1 MVRGPYSHE
10 PGRLECILLGMQGL
24 GGPGVHQWQFS
35 YFGMPRAESLENFR
49 YFNPSLSHGLRIPVQ
64 SSVDAWGTQNIPKT
78 LIQEAILN
86 SETIHFSG
94 TGAQNAET
102 EDQFIDYQ
110 FPEPEEEGGSRIH
123 MIWTDTP
130 CRITCWN
137 HGNWTIEAHR
147 DDSIECCIA
156 QHPWLENDCLYA
168 DIILPANTTMEV
180 EDVLTNV
187 RQGPP
192 YQTCTFQEKAIEPVG
207 ESKSDYEIVLAI
219 AEKLGMT
226 EKVTMGKSVE
236 DLQKEIFECMQG
248 PKYVSW
254 EEFKEKKYVVYPTA
268 EDWEQDPPGLR
279 EFYKDPKKQSAQDPV
294 GTARVLLGAPGDAL
308 PRRQGAAADPEV
320 DREGH
325 HARRAPLER
334 AGRHAPA
341 DPHVQPPALAHA
353 RPGRRLHVG
362 ARDPHRQGAR
372 PRQLQLRAGLAASEG
387 RGRARHPAR

>member
-35 YFGMPRAESLENFR
+35 YFGMPRAEALDNFR
-49 YFNPSLSHGLRIPVQ
+49 YFNPTLSDHLRTPVR

-86 SETIHFSG
+86 PETIHFSG

-110 FPEPEEEGGSRIH
+110 FPEPEEEGGSRLH

-147 DDSIECCIA
+147 DPSIEFMVA

-180 EDVLTNV
+180 EDFLTNV

-192 YQTCTFQEKAIEPVG
+192 YQTCMLTEKAIEPVG
-207 ESKSDYEIVLAI
+207 ESMSDYEIVLAV
-219 AEKLGMT
+219 ADKLGLEEKLTG
-226 EKVTMGKSVE
+226 GKSNE
-236 DLQKEIFECMQG
+236 DLQREVFECM
-248 PKYVSW
+248 Y
-254 EEFKEKKYVVYPTA
+254 
-268 EDWEQDPPGLR
+268 
-279 EFYKDPKKQSAQDPV
+279 
-294 GTARVLLGAPGDAL
+294 
-308 PRRQGAAADPEV
+308 
-320 DREGH
+320 
-325 HARRAPLER
+325 
-334 AGRHAPA
+334 GRP
-341 DPHVQPPALAHA
+341 
-353 RPGRRLHVG
+353 
-362 ARDPHRQGAR
+362 
-372 PRQLQLRAGLAASEG
+372 ST
-387 RGRARHPAR
+387 